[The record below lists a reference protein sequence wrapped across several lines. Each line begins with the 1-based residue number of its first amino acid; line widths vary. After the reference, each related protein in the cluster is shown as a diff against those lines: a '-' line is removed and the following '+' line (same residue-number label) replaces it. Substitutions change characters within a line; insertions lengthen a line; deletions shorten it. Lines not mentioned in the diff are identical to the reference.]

1 MLRIISIFT
10 ISVMMLN
17 AATIKGTISYAGTN
31 KKPKSLKMD
40 SDPVCGVYHEMPPA
54 KEDFVLDENNNF
66 KNVIVWLKDVAFS
79 GDLPS
84 NSITIDQKGCMY
96 VPHVNTVTTNQKVL
110 IKNSDK
116 TLHNVNSKS
125 NINESFN
132 SAQPAGVPDIEKQ
145 FTSPESPFYI
155 KCDVHPWMKAWV
167 MVSDHP
173 YFAITDKN
181 GNYQID
187 NVPTGTYEIM
197 FWQEKL
203 SNLPKKK
210 YIQVEHSTSI
220 NIENEND
227 ILVSNYSF
235 PKPQKKPKK

>member
-1 MLRIISIFT
+1 MSEVNSSFNFA
-10 ISVMMLN
+10 MP
-17 AATIKGTISYAGTN
+17 AK
-31 KKPKSLKMD
+31 
-40 SDPVCGVYHEMPPA
+40 SDPSMKSFG
-54 KEDFVLDENNNF
+54 KNED
-66 KNVIVWLKDVAFS
+66 
-79 GDLPS
+79 
-84 NSITIDQKGCMY
+84 
-96 VPHVNTVTTNQKVL
+96 
-110 IKNSDK
+110 
-116 TLHNVNSKS
+116 
-125 NINESFN
+125 
-132 SAQPAGVPDIEKQ
+132 
-145 FTSPESPFYI
+145 PFYI